1 MKKCYLIALT
11 FLATAIHLQAQVIF
25 NETFETYDLGDML
38 NQNTELWGVWS
49 GNNNAAEDIDI
60 TDAYSNSG
68 TKCGFIGPG
77 QGPQDVLLNLG
88 NKTTGVYQLTF
99 QMFIPTGKTAYF
111 NVQGMLSATGGAGNG
126 GVGIFNSTNLI
137 FNNAE
142 NPAGGPGIGGAYP
155 ALTAG
160 AANYVWDY
168 PEAAW
173 FPIVITFYPDS
184 SQWQMSVNNVEI
196 ARQTMSEDMVVG
208 GIDFFAFNANNEYY
222 IDDVVFTEGDLTDIK
237 SQEAIVLEVYPNPVV
252 DELFIRTEEEVDE
265 LILYNILGQAVIRKQ
280 TNQISPSINLGEL
293 RSGTYLLKIVIG
305 EKSKTIKISK

>member
-1 MKKCYLIALT
+1 MKKIYLIALAFIT
-11 FLATAIHLQAQVIF
+11 IASHLNAQVIF

-60 TDAYSNSG
+60 SDAYANSG
-68 TKCGFIGPG
+68 TKSGFIGPG

-111 NVQGMLSATGGAGNG
+111 NIQGMLSASGGAGNG
-126 GVGIFNSTNLI
+126 GNGIFNSTNLV
-137 FNNAE
+137 FNNTQ

-155 ALTAG
+155 GINTG
-160 AANYVWDY
+160 DANYVWDY

-196 ARQTMSEDMVVG
+196 PRQNMDEDMVVG
-208 GIDFFAFNANNEYY
+208 GIDFFAIDANNEYY
-222 IDDVVFTEGDLTDIK
+222 IDDLVFTEGDLTDVK
-237 SQEAIVLEVYPNPVV
+237 NQEAKVLSVYPNPVV
-252 DELFIRTEEEVDE
+252 NELFIQTEEEVNEIVVYD
-265 LILYNILGQAVIRKQ
+265 ILGQLIMRKQ
-280 TNQISPSINLGEL
+280 VNIISPSINLSDL
-293 RSGTYLLKIVIG
+293 RSGTYLLRIVVG
-305 EKSKTIKISK
+305 DKTKAIKITK